1 MIFNRSKKV
10 NKKFNVSIKIKTNLK
25 ILYLLNLIISSI
37 KIKEKII
44 IVGRRKSKCLNPLY
58 YISVTSRMGVIKRI
72 LRLKTCKEMKIF
84 RLSF

>member
-1 MIFNRSKKV
+1 MIFNRPKKV

-44 IVGRRKSKCLNPLY
+44 IVGRRK
-58 YISVTSRMGVIKRI
+58 
-72 LRLKTCKEMKIF
+72 
-84 RLSF
+84 